1 MSHFTAT
8 NSIIK
13 DVNILKE
20 CLRAKGLRVEVGVA
34 IRGYQGQLSPTTYEI
49 VGCHDELQ
57 QDIGYSLQ
65 KDGTYTAYFH
75 SDTTVGQLMQQVAQ
89 AYAAKHSE
97 EQANKTRGLLNARVN
112 VLVHS

>member
-8 NSIIK
+8 HSIIK
-13 DVNILKE
+13 DANILKE
-20 CLRAKGLRVEVGVA
+20 CLRSKGLRVEAGIA

-65 KDGTYTAYFH
+65 KDGTYTAHFH
-75 SDTTVGQLMQQVAQ
+75 SDTAVGQLMQQVAQ
-89 AYAAKHSE
+89 AYAAKRSE
-97 EQANKTRGLLNARVN
+97 EAANKTRGLTGAHVN